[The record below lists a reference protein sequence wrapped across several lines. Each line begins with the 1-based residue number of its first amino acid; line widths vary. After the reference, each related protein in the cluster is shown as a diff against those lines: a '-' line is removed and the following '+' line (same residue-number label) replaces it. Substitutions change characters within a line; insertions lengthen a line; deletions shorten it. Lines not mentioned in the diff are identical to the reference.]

1 MAQIYN
7 NGAEAPDHGLDRDV
21 LAPFVRDTLLRL
33 EDTLRMELDV
43 RGWGPVEDDLTAL
56 IDVVLA
62 HHAVLVDT
70 VLSSNFIPTLELV
83 VATRRDILLDLGE
96 AWITSEVKR
105 CDKLLERFREILVP
119 VRAVDGA
126 TQGV

>member
-1 MAQIYN
+1 M
-7 NGAEAPDHGLDRDV
+7 L
-21 LAPFVRDTLLRL
+21 
-33 EDTLRMELDV
+33 
-43 RGWGPVEDDLTAL
+43 
-56 IDVVLA
+56 
-62 HHAVLVDT
+62 T

-105 CDKLLERFREILVP
+105 CDQLLKRFREILVP